1 MLVGSCCFWTCID
14 PSLRWI
20 PLHDYSFCHYWCM
33 LMRRTMSLLFSNPST
48 MASAWT
54 GLLNIA
60 FLHLVAK
67 RWPLLHPGTLVMNM
81 TLIAFRFPSTHHFSQ
96 RFAGGKTFIFPTN
109 VVVSLSS
116 LSQGDAIWDASRGIS
131 LQLYIY
137 YLFHVFTVCIMIVAM
152 CIHILYIYIYIII
165 YERPASWG
173 PLFSIKTVVFYT
185 CFEDP
190 LYVHDSVSHVHMN
203 RT

>member
-1 MLVGSCCFWTCID
+1 
-14 PSLRWI
+14 
-20 PLHDYSFCHYWCM
+20 
-33 LMRRTMSLLFSNPST
+33 MSLLFSNPST

-67 RWPLLHPGTLVMNM
+67 RWPLLHPRTLVMNM

-152 CIHILYIYIYIII
+152 CIHILYIYIYNYIWEASVLRPPIFHKNSCFLHLFWRPIICTWFRISCTYEQDIKVFTPNVDI
-165 YERPASWG
+165 YWRQIFDLS
-173 PLFSIKTVVFYT
+173 K
-185 CFEDP
+185 
-190 LYVHDSVSHVHMN
+190 
-203 RT
+203 